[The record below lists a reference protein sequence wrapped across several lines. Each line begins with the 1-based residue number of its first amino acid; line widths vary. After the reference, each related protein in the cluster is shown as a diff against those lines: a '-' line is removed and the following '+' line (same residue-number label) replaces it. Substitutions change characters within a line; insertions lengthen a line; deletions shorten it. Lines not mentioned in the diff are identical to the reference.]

1 MKVIKNKPR
10 IIKHP
15 SRHAPFTHYNNAMN
29 KLIKMIL
36 ESKSIEPEEK
46 QERINLLEVM
56 QPEHLQRLK
65 DILSREKK
73 LLKKTQDKYDKEK
86 KKVINK
92 TIKDNNLTSIMAV

>member
-1 MKVIKNKPR
+1 
-10 IIKHP
+10 
-15 SRHAPFTHYNNAMN
+15 
-29 KLIKMIL
+29 MIL
-36 ESKSIEPEEK
+36 ESESIEPEEK

>member
-1 MKVIKNKPR
+1 
-10 IIKHP
+10 
-15 SRHAPFTHYNNAMN
+15 
-29 KLIKMIL
+29 MIL

-56 QPEHLQRLK
+56 QPEHIERLK
-65 DILSREKK
+65 DILTREKK

-92 TIKDNNLTSIMAV
+92 TIKDNDLTSIMAV

>member
-1 MKVIKNKPR
+1 MLVE
-10 IIKHP
+10 
-15 SRHAPFTHYNNAMN
+15 
-29 KLIKMIL
+29 LIKMIL

-56 QPEHLQRLK
+56 QPEHIERLK
-65 DILSREKK
+65 DILTREKK

-92 TIKDNNLTSIMAV
+92 TIKDNDLTSIMAV

>member
-1 MKVIKNKPR
+1 
-10 IIKHP
+10 
-15 SRHAPFTHYNNAMN
+15 
-29 KLIKMIL
+29 MIL

-56 QPEHLQRLK
+56 QPEHIERLK
-65 DILSREKK
+65 DILTREKE

>member
-1 MKVIKNKPR
+1 
-10 IIKHP
+10 
-15 SRHAPFTHYNNAMN
+15 MN

-56 QPEHLQRLK
+56 QPEHIERLK
-65 DILSREKK
+65 DILTREKK

-92 TIKDNNLTSIMAV
+92 TIKDNDLTSIMAV

>member
-1 MKVIKNKPR
+1 
-10 IIKHP
+10 
-15 SRHAPFTHYNNAMN
+15 MN

-56 QPEHLQRLK
+56 QPEHIERLK
-65 DILSREKK
+65 DILTREKK

-86 KKVINK
+86 KKAINK
-92 TIKDNNLTSIMAV
+92 TIKDNNLNSIMAV

>member
-1 MKVIKNKPR
+1 
-10 IIKHP
+10 
-15 SRHAPFTHYNNAMN
+15 
-29 KLIKMIL
+29 MIL

-56 QPEHLQRLK
+56 QPEHIERLK
-65 DILSREKK
+65 DILTREKK

>member
-1 MKVIKNKPR
+1 MK
-10 IIKHP
+10 
-15 SRHAPFTHYNNAMN
+15 

-65 DILSREKK
+65 DILTREKK
-73 LLKKTQDKYDKEK
+73 KLKEIQDKYDKEK

>member
-1 MKVIKNKPR
+1 
-10 IIKHP
+10 
-15 SRHAPFTHYNNAMN
+15 MN

-56 QPEHLQRLK
+56 QPEHIERLK
-65 DILSREKK
+65 DILTREKK
-73 LLKKTQDKYDKEK
+73 KLKEIQYKYDKEK

-92 TIKDNNLTSIMAV
+92 TIKDNNLNSIMAV

>member
-1 MKVIKNKPR
+1 
-10 IIKHP
+10 
-15 SRHAPFTHYNNAMN
+15 
-29 KLIKMIL
+29 MIL

>member
-1 MKVIKNKPR
+1 
-10 IIKHP
+10 
-15 SRHAPFTHYNNAMN
+15 MN

-46 QERINLLEVM
+46 QERINLLKVM

-65 DILSREKK
+65 DILTREKK

>member
-1 MKVIKNKPR
+1 
-10 IIKHP
+10 
-15 SRHAPFTHYNNAMN
+15 MN

-56 QPEHLQRLK
+56 QPEHIERLK
-65 DILSREKK
+65 DILAREKK

-92 TIKDNNLTSIMAV
+92 TIKDNNLNSIMAV

>member
-1 MKVIKNKPR
+1 
-10 IIKHP
+10 
-15 SRHAPFTHYNNAMN
+15 MN

-56 QPEHLQRLK
+56 QPEHIERLK
-65 DILSREKK
+65 DILAREKE

-92 TIKDNNLTSIMAV
+92 TIKDNNLTSIMAA

>member
-1 MKVIKNKPR
+1 
-10 IIKHP
+10 
-15 SRHAPFTHYNNAMN
+15 
-29 KLIKMIL
+29 MIL

-56 QPEHLQRLK
+56 QPEHIERLK
-65 DILSREKK
+65 DILTREKK

-92 TIKDNNLTSIMAV
+92 TIKDNNLSSIMAM

>member
-1 MKVIKNKPR
+1 MK
-10 IIKHP
+10 
-15 SRHAPFTHYNNAMN
+15 

-73 LLKKTQDKYDKEK
+73 LLKKIQDKYDKEK

>member
-1 MKVIKNKPR
+1 
-10 IIKHP
+10 
-15 SRHAPFTHYNNAMN
+15 MN

-56 QPEHLQRLK
+56 QPEHIERLK
-65 DILSREKK
+65 DILTREKK

-92 TIKDNNLTSIMAV
+92 TIKDNNLNSIMAV

>member
-1 MKVIKNKPR
+1 
-10 IIKHP
+10 
-15 SRHAPFTHYNNAMN
+15 MN